1 MRPLSHFH
9 VAVIG
14 EPMRR
19 AQECVDG
26 LVRRYVKHKTSR
38 RSNWPS
44 HAKGN
49 IAKARSMVHR
59 SNSLWSAL
67 LCCVLLLTTHSL
79 ALAQNA
85 RFNPGDRVECDKA
98 HINSW
103 ELGTVMPYL
112 KLDDKSGQH
121 YRVRLDAHARGG
133 MYLEGIECRADKMRP
148 ALAAAAY
155 RPEPTSVAVGKATV
169 DGDNTLSAD
178 RPILSCPVEQKSSK
192 NGSAPNPEVLKKVL
206 RCRLGEKA
214 AAKGYDG
221 AVTIDVTALQVG
233 ARRPWDRLQD
243 KNGGTPGSTFVYP
256 VKVNY
261 SSKTFYRSSTAIGDD
276 WIVIFNFFVDG
287 FGEWQYGSAETLKM
301 PDNKNIPREK

>member
-1 MRPLSHFH
+1 M
-9 VAVIG
+9 
-14 EPMRR
+14 
-19 AQECVDG
+19 
-26 LVRRYVKHKTSR
+26 
-38 RSNWPS
+38 
-44 HAKGN
+44 
-49 IAKARSMVHR
+49 KARAMAHR
-59 SNSLWSAL
+59 SFCLCCTL
-67 LCCVLLLTTHSL
+67 VCCVLLLTTHSL
-79 ALAQNA
+79 ALAQSA

-103 ELGTVMPYL
+103 EIGTVMPYL
-112 KLDDKSGQH
+112 KPDDKSGQH
-121 YRVRLDAHARGG
+121 YRVRLDAHARAG
-133 MYLEGIECRADKMRP
+133 MLLEGIECRADKMR
-148 ALAAAAY
+148 LAAATSAY
-155 RPEPTSVAVGKATV
+155 KLESTSVTVGKATV

-192 NGSAPNPEVLKKVL
+192 SGSAPDPEVLKKVL

-221 AVTIDVTALQVG
+221 AVTIEVTALQVG

-256 VKVNY
+256 VKVSY
-261 SSKTFYRSSTAIGDD
+261 SSKTFYRSSTAIGDN
-276 WIVIFNFFVDG
+276 WIVIFNFFVTG